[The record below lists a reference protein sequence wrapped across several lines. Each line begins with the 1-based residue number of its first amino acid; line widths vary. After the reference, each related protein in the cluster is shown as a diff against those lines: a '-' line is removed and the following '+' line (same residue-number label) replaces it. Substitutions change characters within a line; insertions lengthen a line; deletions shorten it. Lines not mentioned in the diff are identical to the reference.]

1 MDRCE
6 LLIRKLVEGSVRKAV
21 LPQKGKW
28 AGDGQAGNSVF
39 IPDEDEVFCYY
50 SKEKGCLLKVKGR
63 SLIRWLKSEYG
74 CEGGEYRNNEP
85 DFSPF
90 EDILLQHVEVD
101 QMPEQR
107 DGTKGSYAIAEQ
119 LACRATGMSASK
131 IREYMRRHN
140 LTWHE
145 CGDGK
150 TIRAIPTLINTVFKH
165 TGGISIAKSYRA
177 VGHVINSRYGGLRL
191 SKGPTDIVACH
202 GLQKA
207 LAGMK
212 KEYRGAEAVNYGTG
226 GKKGMIVI
234 GSSEEARNLAENLRK
249 ATKYI
254 IEATKEMFKNV
265 KELRSSFHDDGF
277 NEVEEVVNKVI
288 LETNDSLDDIAAIH
302 RRLLEYADILDQYH

>member
-6 LLIRKLVEGSVRKAV
+6 LPIRKLVEGSVRKAV

-28 AGDGQAGNSVF
+28 AGDGQAGNSLF
-39 IPDEDEVFCYY
+39 IPDEKAVFCYY
-50 SKEKGCLLKVKGR
+50 SKKKGRFLKVNG
-63 SLIRWLKSEYG
+63 SMLIRWLKSEYG
-74 CEGGEYRNNEP
+74 CEGVEYRNNEP

-90 EDILLQHVEVD
+90 EDRLLQHVEVD

-119 LACRATGMSASK
+119 LACRATGMSVPEL
-131 IREYMRRHN
+131 REYMRRHN

-165 TGGISIAKSYRA
+165 TGGISIAKSCRA
-177 VGHVINSRYGGLRL
+177 VGYVISSRYGGLQL
-191 SKGPTDIVACH
+191 SKGPAGIVACH

-212 KEYRGAEAVNYGTG
+212 KEYRGAETAKRRTG
-226 GKKGMIVI
+226 GKKGMIVS
-234 GSSEEARNLAENLRK
+234 GSSEEARTLAENLMK
-249 ATKYI
+249 VTKYI
-254 IEATKEMFKNV
+254 IDATKEMSKNV
-265 KELRSSFHDDGF
+265 RELRSSFQDDGF
-277 NEVEEVVNKVI
+277 DEVEAVVAKVI
-288 LETNDSLDDIAAIH
+288 LETNNSLDDIAIVY
-302 RRLLEYADILDQYH
+302 RQLKRYADILDECY